1 MQSGRNRL
9 WVALGSVAAVA
20 LLLAAFVVV
29 WLMPRGPQP
38 GTAGVQTPGVGSTNA
53 GTSDT
58 KYAPLGAPSMA
69 PISDQPNI
77 SVHGMGTISAKPD
90 MATIQAGVQIQNTSL
105 DAAQSEAATKMDT
118 IINQLKAAGIDEKDI
133 ATSQYNVEPVMN
145 YRDNQPPEIT
155 GYRVT
160 NMVSA
165 KIRDI
170 TKAGKTIDDLV
181 KSGANSVY
189 GISFGFSDP
198 TALMRQA
205 REQAVADAR
214 AKAEQLAQLNGVA
227 LGAVIQV
234 VDGGQNMPVPVMQAA
249 MDMAA
254 ERGMAAAPASP
265 INPGQQEVRADVNI
279 VYSIK

>member
-1 MQSGRNRL
+1 MQAGRNRL

-20 LLLAAFVVV
+20 LLVAAFVVV

-38 GTAGVQTPGVGSTNA
+38 GTASVQTPGTSSIND
-53 GTSDT
+53 GTSNT
-58 KYAPLGAPSMA
+58 RYAPLGAPSMA

-90 MATIQAGVQIQNTSL
+90 MATIQVGVQIQNTSL
-105 DAAQSEAATKMDT
+105 DSAQSEAATKMDA

-145 YRDNQPPEIT
+145 YRENQPPEIT

-170 TKAGKTIDDLV
+170 AKAGKTIDDLV

-234 VDGGQNMPVPVMQAA
+234 VDGGQNLPVPVMQAT

-254 ERGMAAAPASP
+254 ERGMAAGAPTP
-265 INPGQQEVRADVNI
+265 INPGQQEVRADVSI
-279 VYSIK
+279 IYSIK